1 MRNLAGLSSTLQ
13 LYAGIMSGT
22 SMDGTDAIVADFST
36 TEPRVL
42 GFASADFPAP
52 LKVELLALNSSGND
66 EIARASLCA
75 NALADTYSRALDA
88 ALEVARME
96 RTSLTAVGCH
106 GQTVRHRPD
115 LGFTVQINNPARL
128 VELTGVTV
136 VSDFRSRDIAAGG
149 QGAPLVPAFH
159 DGIFRAPNESRVVV
173 NIGGIANV
181 TFLKPGA
188 PAWGFDCGP
197 GNCLM
202 DLMAVRHLGQT
213 YDRDGA
219 FAAQGQF
226 NEALFARM
234 SADPYFHLPPPKSTG
249 RDLFHAA
256 WLDAHVQDEAAADV
270 QATLLELT
278 AWSIAESIR
287 THAPKAARLLLCGG
301 GAFNSALRRAL
312 ARRFP
317 DASIEQSSQHG
328 VPEQQVEAL
337 AFAWLAK
344 QCMERKAI
352 DFTRTTGA
360 KGPRILGSITPA

>member
-1 MRNLAGLSSTLQ
+1 MRNLAGLSSAPE

-22 SMDGTDAIVADFST
+22 SMDGADAIVADFSAHQ
-36 TEPRVL
+36 PRVL
-42 GFASADFPAP
+42 GFGSVDFPAP
-52 LKVELLALNSSGND
+52 LKAELLALNFSGAD

-75 NALADTYSRALDA
+75 NALADAYSRALDA
-88 ALEVARME
+88 ALEVAHIE
-96 RTSLTAVGCH
+96 RKSLTAIGCH
-106 GQTVRHRPD
+106 GQTIRHRPD
-115 LGFTVQINNPARL
+115 LGYTVQINNPARL
-128 VELTGVTV
+128 AELTGCTV

-159 DGIFRAPNESRVVV
+159 DGIFRASHESRVVV

-181 TFLKPGA
+181 TFLAPGA

-219 FAAQGQF
+219 FAAQGQM
-226 NEALFARM
+226 NAALFAHM
-234 SADPYFHLPPPKSTG
+234 SADPYFALPPPKSTG

-287 THAPKAARLLLCGG
+287 THAPNTARLLLCGG
-301 GAFNSALRRAL
+301 GAFNGALQRAL
-312 ARRFP
+312 ALKLP
-317 DASIEQSSQHG
+317 GASIERTSQHG

>member
-1 MRNLAGLSSTLQ
+1 MRNLAGLSSSPQ

-22 SMDGTDAIVADFST
+22 SMDGADAIVADFST
-36 TEPRVL
+36 RKPHVL
-42 GFASADFPAP
+42 GFASVEFATP
-52 LKVELLALNSSGND
+52 LKEEMLALNSNGND
-66 EIARASLCA
+66 EIARASLGA
-75 NALADTYSRALDA
+75 NALADVYARALDA
-88 ALEVARME
+88 ALGAAHVE
-96 RTSLTAVGCH
+96 RALLTAIGCH

-115 LGFTVQINNPARL
+115 LGYTVQINSPARL
-128 VELTGVTV
+128 AELTGCTV

-159 DGIFRAPNESRVVV
+159 DGIFRAPHESRVVV
-173 NIGGIANV
+173 NIGGIANA
-181 TFLKPGA
+181 TFLTPGES
-188 PAWGFDCGP
+188 AWGFDCGP
-197 GNCLM
+197 GNCLL
-202 DLMAVRHLGQT
+202 DLMAARHRGQT

-219 FAAQGQF
+219 FAARGQL
-226 NEALFARM
+226 NTALFARM
-234 SADPYFHLPPPKSTG
+234 AADPYFSLPPPKSTG

-256 WLDAHVQDEAAADV
+256 WLDAHVQEEAAADV

-287 THAPKAARLLLCGG
+287 THAPKTTRLLLCGG
-301 GAFNSALRRAL
+301 GAFNGTLRRAL
-312 ARRFP
+312 ARRLP
-317 DASIEQSSQHG
+317 GASIEQTSQHG

-344 QCMERKAI
+344 QCMERKPI